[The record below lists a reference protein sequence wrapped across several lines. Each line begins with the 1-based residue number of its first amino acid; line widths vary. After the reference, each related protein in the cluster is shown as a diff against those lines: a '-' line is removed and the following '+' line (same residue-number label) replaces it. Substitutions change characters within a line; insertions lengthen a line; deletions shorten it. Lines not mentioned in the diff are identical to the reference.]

1 MSRLCDAVGDY
12 CASEHFFLLD
22 DGLKDQA
29 ESLLAHWCEQVGERP
44 THRDVRDAL
53 GAVGRL
59 DVPVEA
65 RRGFP
70 RLLHGFLEY
79 VSSNTP
85 IDGADGWCDVVAR
98 AEEGYLDSF
107 REDGTVRG
115 ETVRHG
121 VAGVGRNDPC
131 PCGSG
136 RKFKKC
142 CMPR

>member
-1 MSRLCDAVGDY
+1 MSRLGDTVGDY
-12 CASEHFFLLD
+12 CASEHFFLLE

-29 ESLLAHWCEQVGERP
+29 ESLLAHWCEQVGESP
-44 THRDVRDAL
+44 SAEEVAGAL
-53 GAVGRL
+53 RAVGQL
-59 DVPVEA
+59 HASLEA

-70 RLLHGFLEY
+70 RLLQGFLQY
-79 VSSNTP
+79 VASSTP
-85 IDGADGWCDVVAR
+85 IPGADDWYDVVTE
-98 AEEGYLDSF
+98 AEPGYLASF

-115 ETVRHG
+115 ETVRHV
-121 VAGVGRNDPC
+121 VAEVGRNDPC